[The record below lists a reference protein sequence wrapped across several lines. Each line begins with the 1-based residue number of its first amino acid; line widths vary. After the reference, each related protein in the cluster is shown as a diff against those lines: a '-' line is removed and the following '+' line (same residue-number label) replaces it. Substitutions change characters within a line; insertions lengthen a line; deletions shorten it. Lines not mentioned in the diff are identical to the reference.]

1 MIRRLERRDAE
12 FMLEWMH
19 DRDIK
24 QAFRYPFEQSTLE
37 SVTAFIENS
46 FTETDRHFAVVD
58 DADEYLGTI
67 SLKNISYEDC
77 SAEYAIIIR
86 RRARGTGVAA
96 RATRELLAYAFDT
109 LGLHRVYLN
118 VLAKNEGARHFYIKC
133 GFVYEGTTKDAIVLD
148 GKYESLA
155 WYGIINHKD
164 NISSDDGAHKV

>member
-37 SVTAFIENS
+37 SVTAFIEDS

-58 DADEYLGTI
+58 EADEYLGTI

-86 RRARGTGVAA
+86 RRARGPEWQHVRPGSFWHMPLTRWGFTGF
-96 RATRELLAYAFDT
+96 T
-109 LGLHRVYLN
+109 
-118 VLAKNEGARHFYIKC
+118 
-133 GFVYEGTTKDAIVLD
+133 
-148 GKYESLA
+148 
-155 WYGIINHKD
+155 
-164 NISSDDGAHKV
+164 